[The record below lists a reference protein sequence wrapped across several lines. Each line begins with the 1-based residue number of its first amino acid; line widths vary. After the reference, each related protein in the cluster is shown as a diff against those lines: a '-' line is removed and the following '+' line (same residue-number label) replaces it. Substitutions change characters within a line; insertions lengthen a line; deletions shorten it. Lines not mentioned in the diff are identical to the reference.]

1 MKIIENF
8 VALQED
14 LEVLY
19 DSDGDFPSVEMCLV
33 HLQHSKPHPQS
44 IRKILKHIQALK
56 KIGRYAEAAQLLLVA
71 AATEDPVALYFLA
84 YELNSGKVLKQNRAR
99 TFAILSKLADENF
112 PKALCGLAK
121 FYEHGIVVP
130 QDKERARAY
139 YDQAASLG
147 VKCSAGNSLLTDLFS
162 KLFTW

>member
-1 MKIIENF
+1 MEIIEKF

-19 DSDGDFPSVEMCLV
+19 DSDGDFPSVEMCLF
-33 HLQHSKPHPQS
+33 HLQHNKPHPKS

-56 KIGRYAEAAQLLLVA
+56 RVSRYAEAAQLLLVS
-71 AATEDPVALYFLA
+71 AATEDPVALYYLA
-84 YELNSGKVLKQNRAR
+84 YELNSGKLFKQNKAR

-130 QDKERARAY
+130 QDKERAKAY
-139 YDQAASLG
+139 CDQAASLG
-147 VKCSAGNSLLTDLFS
+147 MKCSAGNSLFVDIFS
-162 KLFTW
+162 KLFTR